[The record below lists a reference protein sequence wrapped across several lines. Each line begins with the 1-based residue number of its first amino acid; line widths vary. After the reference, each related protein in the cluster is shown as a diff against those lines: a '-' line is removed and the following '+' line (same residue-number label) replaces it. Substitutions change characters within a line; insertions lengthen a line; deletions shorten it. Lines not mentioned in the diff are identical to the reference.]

1 MDRFALLHTDE
12 ALEAG
17 LFGPV
22 AALTPTSRVRLGDAL
37 LIARNGNRLTMKKE
51 EKEEGHQLRGHHGN
65 LTPDEM
71 LVPLLVARLDALWPL
86 PPCCAG
92 RIAAQCLSDRG

>member
-1 MDRFALLHTDE
+1 LAGHLADRFALLHTEE

-22 AALTPTSRVRLGDAL
+22 EALTPASRVRLGDAW
-37 LIARNGNRLTMKKE
+37 LIARDGNRLTMKKE
-51 EKEEGHQLRGHHGN
+51 EKEEGYQLRGRHGS

-71 LVPLLVARLDALWPL
+71 LVPLLVARLDAL
-86 PPCCAG
+86 
-92 RIAAQCLSDRG
+92 

>member
-1 MDRFALLHTDE
+1 VAEHLADRFALLGTEE

-22 AALTPTSRVRLGDAL
+22 EALTPTTRVRLGDVL
-37 LIARNGNRLTMKKE
+37 LVARNGSRLAMRKEAKE
-51 EKEEGHQLRGHHGN
+51 ESHQLRGHHGS

-71 LVPLLVARLDALWPL
+71 LVPLLVARLDAL
-86 PPCCAG
+86 
-92 RIAAQCLSDRG
+92 